1 MGEFT
6 WVRPIC
12 KEPKEKKKKD
22 ISIHG
27 ENLSTLISHSKK
39 IFTTNKILK
48 AAIGKIF
55 HESFIFSGWLSSS
68 FRWKFV
74 PCLHTFIFW
83 GHRIIAARDRKQLQ
97 VWFIYSHIFFVL
109 FVFFYFEIS
118 QFEFGREI
126 GFPWITEPVAWL
138 LFAWEGSPEIQRLWL
153 QNMIY
158 SLKVK
163 ERINK

>member
-97 VWFIYSHIFFVL
+97 VWFIYSHIFLLYL
-109 FVFFYFEIS
+109 FSFILRSLSLEGKLVFPGSLNQLHGFYLP
-118 QFEFGREI
+118 GKDH
-126 GFPWITEPVAWL
+126 
-138 LFAWEGSPEIQRLWL
+138 
-153 QNMIY
+153 
-158 SLKVK
+158 LKFK
-163 ERINK
+163 GCDSKIWFIHWK